1 MILKKLVFCTLI
13 LGIGS
18 LFSTSIMNAGELNV
32 GDKAPAFSA
41 KNQDGKAWNLK
52 KNLGDKYVVV
62 YFYPAA
68 MTGGCTKQAC
78 SYRDFMQS
86 NADPDFVVVG
96 VSGDT
101 PEGLKHFQQAN
112 NLNFP
117 LLSDPDGSIAK
128 AFGVPVTEGAKSIQ
142 REIDGK
148 EVTLNRT
155 ATAKR
160 WTFVIDK
167 KGKIVYKDDAVKAT
181 EDLQNVIAFIKG

>member
-1 MILKKLVFCTLI
+1 MKLKKLVCYTLV

-18 LFSTSIMNAGELNV
+18 LLSTSIMNAGELNV
-32 GDKAPAFSA
+32 GDKAPAFTA
-41 KNQDGKAWNLK
+41 KDQDGKNWRLK
-52 KNLGDKYVVV
+52 KNLGEKYVVV

-78 SYRDFMQS
+78 SYRDFMDS
-86 NADPDFVVVG
+86 NADPDFIVVG
-96 VSGDT
+96 ISGDN
-101 PEGLKHFQQAN
+101 PEGLKYFQQAN

-117 LLSDPDGSIAK
+117 LLSDPDGSVAT

-142 REIDGK
+142 REVNGK

-181 EDLQNVIAFIKG
+181 EDLQNVLSFIKG

>member
-1 MILKKLVFCTLI
+1 MKLKKLFAYTLV
-13 LGIGS
+13 LAIGS
-18 LFSTSIMNAGELNV
+18 IFSTTVLTAGELGV

-41 KNQDGKAWNLK
+41 KDQDGKSWKLK
-52 KNLGDKYVVV
+52 KNLGDKHVVV

-78 SYRDFMQS
+78 SYRDFMAS
-86 NADPDFVVVG
+86 NPDPDFIVVG
-96 VSGDT
+96 ISGDN
-101 PEGLKHFQQAN
+101 PEGLKYFQQAN

-128 AFGVPVTEGAKSIQ
+128 AFGVPVTPGAKSIE
-142 REIDGK
+142 REVGGK
-148 EVTLNRT
+148 QVTLERT

-167 KGKIVYKDDAVKAT
+167 KGKIVYKDNAVKAT
-181 EDLQNVIAFIKG
+181 EDLQNVLAFIKG